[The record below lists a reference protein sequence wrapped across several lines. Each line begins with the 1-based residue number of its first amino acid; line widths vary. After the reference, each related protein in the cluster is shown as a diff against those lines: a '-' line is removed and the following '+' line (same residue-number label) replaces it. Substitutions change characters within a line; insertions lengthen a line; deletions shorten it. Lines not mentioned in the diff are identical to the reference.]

1 MQEFGR
7 ALEPSLPGWGLAL
20 RKAATIAPTS
30 ASVERVFSHMRAIFP
45 KGRSGTLQDAMEL
58 GLMARLNFKGYSDPV
73 IVD

>member
-1 MQEFGR
+1 VTD
-7 ALEPSLPGWGLAL
+7 A
-20 RKAATIAPTS
+20 
-30 ASVERVFSHMRAIFP
+30 VEGDLVRSIFP